1 MTLGLYLPLK
11 LKEQIEAFK
20 ASSGNIN
27 VDYRTT
33 ATSDLNVLGTSYTR
47 VTSPVSISLNC
58 LPLRATEGHISGHN
72 QLFKEFPID
81 VLLENMSEEQRHYFY
96 TVNNNQLIS
105 VRYSHTESERVG
117 SISYMYHY
125 YLDNIVLKHFH
136 SYNILTIHILYLYWV
151 T

>member
-58 LPLRATEGHISGHN
+58 LPFEGN
-72 QLFKEFPID
+72 
-81 VLLENMSEEQRHYFY
+81 R
-96 TVNNNQLIS
+96 
-105 VRYSHTESERVG
+105 G
-117 SISYMYHY
+117 SYIWS
-125 YLDNIVLKHFH
+125 
-136 SYNILTIHILYLYWV
+136 
-151 T
+151 

>member
-47 VTSPVSISLNC
+47 VTPPVSISLNC
-58 LPLRATEGHISGHN
+58 LPLRATEGHISVIIN
-72 QLFKEFPID
+72 SLKNFQLTFC
-81 VLLENMSEEQRHYFY
+81 
-96 TVNNNQLIS
+96 
-105 VRYSHTESERVG
+105 
-117 SISYMYHY
+117 
-125 YLDNIVLKHFH
+125 
-136 SYNILTIHILYLYWV
+136 
-151 T
+151 